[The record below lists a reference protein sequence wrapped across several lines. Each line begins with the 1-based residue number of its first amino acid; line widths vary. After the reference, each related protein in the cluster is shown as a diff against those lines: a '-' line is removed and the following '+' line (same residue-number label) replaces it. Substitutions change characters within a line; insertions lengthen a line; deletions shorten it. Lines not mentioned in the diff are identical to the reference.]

1 MGPIQDE
8 HGLEQGGLNSSDFYK
23 LNSNSLLTSTQK
35 SQQGVN
41 LGENLVISSIG
52 LADDTVFAANLLTCL
67 WNILYL
73 AMIYCRKY
81 GVTLCPTKTKLL
93 RVSNVDKID
102 METFNPI
109 EIDGKEIK
117 FSSVAEHVGILRS
130 SDGNLPNLMNRIAC
144 HKKSLG
150 ATLSVGLAR
159 NHRASPLVGLRVEQ
173 MYATPVLLSGLASLV
188 LSESEL
194 SLLDSHFK
202 ETTQNIQKLLAKTPR
217 AVVYFLAGCLPLR
230 AILHLRQLTL
240 FGMVARLDGDPLLIH
255 ARNILSRG
263 KPSSKSWFWQ
273 IRDICLQ
280 YNLEHPLVILENP
293 PSKEK
298 FKKTIKSHV
307 INYWENKL
315 RSEASPL
322 LSLSH
327 FHPAFMSLTKPHPIW
342 SSVGSNPYE
351 VTKAIQQARFLSGR
365 YRTENLASHWSNNPN
380 GYCQVQPCVT
390 TVETVMHILVDC
402 DSFIETRRNL
412 CNLWLS
418 CADSNVLLLVVE
430 ALSNSAEYFLQFILD
445 CSVLPSVIRATQLYG
460 SSVLEQL
467 FYLTRT
473 WCYTIHRKR
482 MKILG
487 RWNFQ

>member
-1 MGPIQDE
+1 
-8 HGLEQGGLNSSDFYK
+8 
-23 LNSNSLLTSTQK
+23 
-35 SQQGVN
+35 
-41 LGENLVISSIG
+41 
-52 LADDTVFAANLLTCL
+52 
-67 WNILYL
+67 
-73 AMIYCRKY
+73 
-81 GVTLCPTKTKLL
+81 
-93 RVSNVDKID
+93 
-102 METFNPI
+102 
-109 EIDGKEIK
+109 
-117 FSSVAEHVGILRS
+117 
-130 SDGNLPNLMNRIAC
+130 
-144 HKKSLG
+144 
-150 ATLSVGLAR
+150 
-159 NHRASPLVGLRVEQ
+159 
-173 MYATPVLLSGLASLV
+173 
-188 LSESEL
+188 
-194 SLLDSHFK
+194 
-202 ETTQNIQKLLAKTPR
+202 
-217 AVVYFLAGCLPLR
+217 
-230 AILHLRQLTL
+230 
-240 FGMVARLDGDPLLIH
+240 MVARLDGDPLLIH

-280 YNLEHPLVILENP
+280 YNLEHPFVILENP

-487 RWNFQ
+487 RWNIQ